1 MNQLFFNIYANRSYH
16 LLGVVGIFL
25 DGDTAPDVTALESA
39 AVKLKCNVDDIV
51 AIKSDHAMFLKFG
64 I

>member
-1 MNQLFFNIYANRSYH
+1 MNQVFYNIYVNRTYY

-25 DGDTAPDVTALESA
+25 DGTTAPDRIAQECA
-39 AVKLKCNVDDIV
+39 AVKLKCNVDAIV